1 MLADVFER
9 FINAK
14 HCVLFLAVYLYDQR
28 IKINLISI
36 TLEDNQLPER
46 EIERKRGVGLI
57 FFFLC
62 FLLLFLLFL

>member
-9 FINAK
+9 FINTK
-14 HCVLFLAVYLYDQR
+14 HCVLFMVVYLYGQK
-28 IKINLISI
+28 IKINLIFI

-46 EIERKRGVGLI
+46 EIERERGVELI
-57 FFFLC
+57 FFLL

>member
-28 IKINLISI
+28 IKINLIST

-46 EIERKRGVGLI
+46 EIERKRG
-57 FFFLC
+57 
-62 FLLLFLLFL
+62 